1 MSWETI
7 ITGSLGVSISQLVMI
22 GTFFFGLIIAA
33 KNFKIAAMVWVTMF
47 FGEFVAFYLVDHAN
61 TMNWEQPMIAWFI
74 GMVFMT
80 IVLLTSYWKYEDR
93 RKIIV

>member
-1 MSWETI
+1 MAWDTI

-33 KNFKIAAMVWVTMF
+33 KNFKIAAMIWVVMF
-47 FGEFVAFYLVDHAN
+47 FGEFTMFYLQDQTAVAN
-61 TMNWEQPMIAWFI
+61 WQQPLVAWFI
-74 GMVFMT
+74 GMVFMCL
-80 IVLLTSYWKYEDR
+80 VLLTSYWKYEDR